1 MKLRI
6 ILILLIV
13 ISIRAFSAEPADT
26 LRMGDKSLIFNLS
39 GAGINPGNFKG
50 GVGYQFFI
58 NKSTAIRLP
67 IGIGYRSSTMP
78 KPDNSESAYSETDYS
93 FSLTP
98 GIRTDAARG
107 WNVIA
112 YYGAELIASYD
123 NRDTSGI
130 NNKNQSITS
139 NVYKFGGALFAGAE
153 WFPVKS
159 LSLSLEYSLSFV
171 YSSGST
177 LYKSGTLEQTRDF
190 PSTFDIKTGLG
201 GLGFI
206 LTFYFN

>member
-6 ILILLIV
+6 ILILLIT
-13 ISIRAFSAEPADT
+13 ISISATSAELADT
-26 LRMGDKSLIFNLS
+26 LRIGNQSLMFNFA
-39 GAGINPGNFKG
+39 GAGITPGNFKG
-50 GVGYQFFI
+50 GIGYQFFI

-67 IGIGYRSSTMP
+67 IGVSYRSSSLP
-78 KPDNSESAYSETDYS
+78 KPDNTESAYSETNYS
-93 FSLTP
+93 FSITP

-107 WNVIA
+107 WNIIS
-112 YYGAELIASYD
+112 YYGAELITSYE
-123 NRDTSGI
+123 NLDTSGI

-139 NVYKFGGALFAGAE
+139 SIYQFGGALFAGAE

-159 LSLSLEYSLSFV
+159 LSLSLEYSVSFV